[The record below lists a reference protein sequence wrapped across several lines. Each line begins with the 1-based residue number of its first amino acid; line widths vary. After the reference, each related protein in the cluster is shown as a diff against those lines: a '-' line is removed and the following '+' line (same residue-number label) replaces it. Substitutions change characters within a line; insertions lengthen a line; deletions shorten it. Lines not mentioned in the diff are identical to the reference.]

1 MKNWNTKPI
10 KMNSKKA
17 IYIIAIIIVSTVG
30 VWSQA
35 VLTLEEAK
43 KTALNSNLD
52 IAAAAME
59 SAAAALQVYRANA
72 GLGPRVD
79 WNLNTNG
86 SYNKVNLE
94 FIDGRTLDRYG
105 RSFAPGSN
113 ISLSWTLYDG
123 GRMQNRY
130 EILKKQNELSSVTAQ
145 QTTEELLRMV
155 TELYYTMARQKYVLD
170 YLKKGVKYYEER
182 LTITEERWKVGR
194 GSKLDFLQS
203 QNDLNTQLAA
213 IQNNELALSNFK
225 VNMNLLLNRAADTD
239 FTTEEIAND
248 LTKYEIEDMVQ
259 KAVGNDEALMILD
272 KNIELSRLATKDWEG
287 SRLPRIGFTT
297 AFGYNFSTTN
307 AGQVL
312 NSQSLGLTGGL
323 SASWNLIDGGHAN
336 KQIQISQQQSKIL
349 ETRKQL
355 QLARIRTNATL
366 AVQQIK
372 ASDANLQLEQNNKD
386 LAEENLTI
394 ALEKFKLG
402 ASTILELNDAQ
413 QRYDASI
420 QRFIDAVFALHFAR
434 LMAKE
439 IVE

>member
-1 MKNWNTKPI
+1 M
-10 KMNSKKA
+10 
-17 IYIIAIIIVSTVG
+17 
-30 VWSQA
+30 
-35 VLTLEEAK
+35 E
-43 KTALNSNLD
+43 
-52 IAAAAME
+52 AAAASM
-59 SAAAALQVYRANA
+59 QVYRANA

-79 WNLNTNG
+79 WNFNTNG
-86 SYNKVNLE
+86 SFNKVNLE

-130 EILKKQNELSSVTAQ
+130 EILKKQNELSAVTSQ

-194 GSKLDFLQS
+194 GSKLDYLQS

-213 IQNNELALSNFK
+213 IQNSELALSNFK
-225 VNMNLLLNRAADTD
+225 VNMNLMLNRAADTD

-248 LTKYEIEDMVQ
+248 LTKYEIEEMVRQ
-259 KAVGNDEALMILD
+259 AVSNDEALMVLD

-297 AFGYNFSTTN
+297 ALGYNFSTTN

-312 NSQSLGLTGGL
+312 NSQSLGFNGGL
-323 SASWNLIDGGHAN
+323 SASWNLIDGGHAK

-366 AVQQIK
+366 AVQQIN
-372 ASDANLQLEQNNKD
+372 ATDANLKLEQNNKD

-420 QRFIDAVFALHFAR
+420 QRYIDAVFALHFAR